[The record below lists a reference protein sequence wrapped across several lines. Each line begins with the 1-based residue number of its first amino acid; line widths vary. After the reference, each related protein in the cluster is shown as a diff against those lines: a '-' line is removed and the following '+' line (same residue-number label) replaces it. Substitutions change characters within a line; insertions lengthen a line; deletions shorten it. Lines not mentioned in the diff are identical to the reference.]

1 MRCFSPH
8 SSFMNLL
15 GLVSASLISV
25 GRALRPPS
33 VLFLAAFPLVL
44 LTLSACSK
52 SEKSAT
58 TTPAQVLRI
67 SQRNEPS
74 DLDPATATL
83 PDEFFILR
91 ALSEGLLI
99 PDPAGGAPLPAA
111 ATSFTV
117 SPDGLTY
124 TFQLRPDATWSD
136 GSPVTAADFI
146 ASYRRLLTP
155 ATAAPKAHLFY
166 AVKNARAFITGA
178 VTDFSTV
185 GFVAPDAH
193 TLVITLAQPS
203 PRFPYY
209 VASGPWLP
217 TNPRAIAQHGRHWT
231 QPGHWVGN
239 GPFTLTEWRQQ
250 QRIVVKK
257 NPSYRATATV
267 RLDEIQFIRLD
278 SGDTEERAF
287 RAGQVDVTMSVPFT
301 KIEPYQRDHPAE
313 FHRAPLA
320 ETRYLSFN
328 TQRPPL
334 NDRRVRIA
342 LSWAIDR
349 QRIVERITRGGQTR
363 STAYVPVPFDA
374 PLPPHIGLEF
384 DFLALDPASAR
395 AWLADAGFAAGKN
408 FPRFE
413 LTAWSPSQV
422 PVLEAIQA
430 MWRENLGIDVSIAIR
445 EAKIHLSSL
454 AAGTYDIAFVTTLID
469 VPDATAV
476 LSDFTTGAPG
486 NYPHWSDPA
495 YDALLARLAATPDLT
510 TRARL
515 QTEADN
521 LLLRDAP
528 VAPLY
533 RNTRTWLMSPRVR
546 EWSEDPLWTRNYTGV
561 HLSP

>member
-1 MRCFSPH
+1 MRLSIA
-8 SSFMNLL
+8 
-15 GLVSASLISV
+15 GLRVFYSAFLCLIA
-25 GRALRPPS
+25 ALQ
-33 VLFLAAFPLVL
+33 
-44 LTLSACSK
+44 SACSK
-52 SEKSAT
+52 SEKPAPAAPAAPTLTSPAT
-58 TTPAQVLRI
+58 PQVLRI

-99 PDPAGGAPLPAA
+99 PDPSGGAPLPASA
-111 ATSFTV
+111 ASYDV
-117 SPDGLTY
+117 SADGLTY
-124 TFQLRPDATWSD
+124 TFHLRPAATWSD
-136 GSPVTAADFI
+136 GSPVTAADFL
-146 ASYRRLLTP
+146 ASYRRILTP

-166 AVKNARAFITGA
+166 AVKNARAFVTGT

-185 GFVAPDAH
+185 GFAAP
-193 TLVITLAQPS
+193 TPLKLVITLEQPT

-217 TNPRAIAQHGRHWT
+217 VDSRAVMRHGRTWT
-231 QPGHWVGN
+231 QPGHFVGN

-257 NPSYRATATV
+257 NLRYHAAAAV

-278 SGDTEERAF
+278 SGDTEERAY
-287 RAGQVDVTMSVPFT
+287 RAGQVDVTMSIPFT
-301 KIEPYQRDHPAE
+301 KIEPYQRDRPAE

-334 NDRRVRIA
+334 NDARVRRA
-342 LSWAIDR
+342 LALAIDR
-349 QRIVERITRGGQTR
+349 PKIVTRITRGGQTP
-363 STAYVPVPFDA
+363 SEHFSPVPPDPA
-374 PLPPHIGLEF
+374 LVTREPSPWQPRLDPPLAAR
-384 DFLALDPASAR
+384 FLAE
-395 AWLADAGFAAGKN
+395 AGFPGGKN

-422 PVLEAIQA
+422 AVLEALQA
-430 MWRENLGIDVSIAIR
+430 MWREHLGIDVTIAIR

-469 VPDATAV
+469 VADATAV
-476 LSDFTTGAPG
+476 LSDFMTGAPG
-486 NYPHWSDPA
+486 NYPHWSDA
-495 YDALLARLAATPDLT
+495 DYDARLTLLTATRDPGARAA
-510 TRARL
+510 L
-515 QTEADN
+515 QAQADEH
-521 LLLRDAP
+521 LLREAV

-533 RNTRTWLMSPRVR
+533 LNTRTWLMSPRVHG
-546 EWSEDPLWTRNYTGV
+546 WSEDAYWTRNYNGV
-561 HLSP
+561 WMDSK